1 MCELLGISAKQRR
14 AFNAVLREF
23 FSHAD
28 QNPHGWGLARFTEA
42 DGSHMSRPV
51 IDKEPSKATTSERL
65 RGLLDADIEEQA
77 LLAHIRFA
85 SIGHPE
91 YVNCHPFTATDSS
104 GRAWT
109 LIHNGTIFHSEALNG
124 YLNIQ
129 SGTTDSERVLLYLVD
144 CIDRAQARTGRPIG
158 ADERFDVLATE
169 ITALAAEGNKL
180 NLLIYDGEV
189 MYVHTNLRGTL
200 HYCEDGDALIFST
213 KPLSKGTWKPVP
225 FTRLLAVQDGAF
237 IREAPPHGHEYVYDS
252 EDYRYVYMGYAML

>member
-14 AFNAVLREF
+14 ALNAVLREF
-23 FSHAD
+23 FSHAE

-42 DGSHMSRPV
+42 GGARLPRPL
-51 IDKEPSKATTSERL
+51 IDKEPCKATESERL
-65 RGLLDADIEEQA
+65 RGLLDAGVEEQT

-85 SIGHPE
+85 SFGHPE
-91 YVNCHPFTATDSS
+91 YANCHPFTATDSS
-104 GRAWT
+104 GRVWT
-109 LIHNGTIFHSEALNG
+109 LAHNGTIFNGDALNG
-124 YLNIQ
+124 YMDVQ
-129 SGTTDSERVLLYLVD
+129 AGTTDSERVLLYLVD
-144 CIDRAQARTGRPIG
+144 CIDRAQAQTGRPLG

-169 ITALAAEGNKL
+169 IAALAADGNKL

-200 HYCEDGDALIFST
+200 HYCQDGDALIFST
-213 KPLSKGTWKPVP
+213 KPLSKGTWKAVP

-237 IREAPPHGHEYVYDS
+237 IREAPPHGHEYVYDP